1 MRPARTGVAV
11 LALAAAMAAA
21 TALSAC
27 GDDDDGEGSST
38 PAKLAIELTDE
49 GKGKFDLHAPPSV
62 GAGLVEISLRVPAG
76 AATHDAQL
84 VKVEGN
90 RSAAEVVAALPGPGK
105 PIPQWL
111 SLAGGVGQ
119 TNGGAVGRSVQN
131 LQPGRYVILDT
142 DEPEGDNVKSYA
154 ESGAVAALEVTGEPS
169 TAQLPRADAT
179 LTTREYSFASHGL
192 EAGPNRVAF
201 RNAGKE
207 PHHVLAF
214 PYGKGATFD
223 QVRTFFTQEE
233 GEISGPPPVDFAG
246 ATRTAALEPGEEQI
260 AELDLRRGKYAL
272 ICFVTDRAGG
282 PPHLAMGMIAEAV
295 VR

>member
-1 MRPARTGVAV
+1 MRTLRTNIALAA
-11 LALAAAMAAA
+11 LALAAA
-21 TALSAC
+21 TALTAC
-27 GDDDDGEGSST
+27 GDDDDGDGGASST
-38 PAKLAIELTDE
+38 PAKLAIELIDE
-49 GKGKFDLHAPPSV
+49 GKGKFGLRAPLSIE
-62 GAGLVEISLRVPAG
+62 AGLVEVSLRVPAG

-84 VKVEGN
+84 IKVDGD
-90 RSAAEVVAALPGPGK
+90 RSAEDVVAALPGPGK

-119 TNGGAVGRSVQN
+119 TDGGAVGRSVQN

-142 DEPEGDNVKSYA
+142 DEPQGDNVKSYA
-154 ESGAVAALEVTGEPS
+154 ESGAVATLEVNGEPS
-169 TAQLPRADAT
+169 AAQLPRGDAT
-179 LTTREYSFASHGL
+179 LTTREYAFATSGL
-192 EAGPNRVAF
+192 EAGSNRVTF

-214 PYGKGATFD
+214 PYNRGATLD
-223 QVRTFFTQEE
+223 QVRAFFTEE
-233 GEISGPPPVDFAG
+233 GESSGPPPVDFEG
-246 ATRTAALEPGEEQI
+246 ATRTAALEAGEVQI

-282 PPHLAMGMIAEAV
+282 PPHVAKGMVAEAV